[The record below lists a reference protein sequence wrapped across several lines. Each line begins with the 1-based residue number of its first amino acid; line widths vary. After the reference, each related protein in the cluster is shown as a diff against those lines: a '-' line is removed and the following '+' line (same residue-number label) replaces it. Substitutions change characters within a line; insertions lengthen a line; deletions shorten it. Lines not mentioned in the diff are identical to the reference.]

1 MKEFESRFSELQAD
15 MISICMEYVEGRAD
29 KVYVYASCEESI
41 ISSSFFYLINDKYVE
56 CHKVND
62 ALEDGE
68 VRYNVTTKRQFKV
81 LDIMND
87 NVEKIK
93 VLCKECERD
102 MPTEM
107 KLIYD
112 SKSGKLQAEY
122 KYDLMYTN
130 DDVKTANDIADEWF
144 KDIKRGKLR
153 K

>member
-1 MKEFESRFSELQAD
+1 
-15 MISICMEYVEGRAD
+15 
-29 KVYVYASCEESI
+29 
-41 ISSSFFYLINDKYVE
+41 
-56 CHKVND
+56 VND

-68 VRYNVTTKRQFKV
+68 ERYNVTTKRQFKV

-144 KDIKRGKLR
+144 KDIKSGKLR